1 MIKAFS
7 FTPVT
12 YRDVLKKNTLDTVK
26 ASQQSDIPTRI
37 LKQNSD
43 YFAEYFLRKYQNQN
57 VYQI

>member
-7 FTPVT
+7 FAPVT
-12 YRDVLKKNTLDTVK
+12 YNDVLKKNTLDTVK

-43 YFAEYFLRKYQNQN
+43 YFAE
-57 VYQI
+57 